1 MLTDN
6 QASPPENRIIA
17 IILLAGMG
25 SRLGRPHPK
34 CLTPL
39 DHQQTI
45 LSRQLAILKQYGLE
59 ICCVVG
65 FKKDLIMEAASDCLF
80 VYNPEYDL
88 TNTSKSLLSALRHF
102 QDCDVIWLNGD
113 VVFSPEIIGRMLASP
128 ESAVAVNN
136 SRVSEEE
143 VKYTLNHEGFIE
155 EISKQ
160 VSSPLGEALGI
171 NLIRQPN
178 IKEFIN
184 KLDSVEHS
192 DYFEKAME
200 QLIVQSGNVFKAIE
214 VSDLPCIEV
223 DFEADLEQAVAM
235 LSSLPAD

>member
-1 MLTDN
+1 MP
-6 QASPPENRIIA
+6 AENRVIA

-34 CLTPL
+34 SLTPL

-45 LSRQLAILKQYGLE
+45 LSRQLTILKQYGLE

-65 FKKDLIMEAASDCLF
+65 FKKDLIMEAASDCLLI
-80 VYNPEYDL
+80 YNPEYDL
-88 TNTSKSLLSALRHF
+88 TNTSKSLLTALRHF

-143 VKYTLNHEGFIE
+143 VKYTLNNDGFIQ

-160 VSSPLGEALGI
+160 VSVPLGEALGI
-171 NLIRQPN
+171 NLIRQPFV
-178 IKEFIN
+178 KDFIAT
-184 KLDSVEHS
+184 LDGVEHS
-192 DYFEKAME
+192 DYFEKGME
-200 QLIVQSGNVFKAIE
+200 QLIEQSGNVFKAVD

-223 DFEADLEQAVAM
+223 DFEADLVQAVAM
-235 LSSLPAD
+235 LGDMPAGDS

>member
-1 MLTDN
+1 MKNADG
-6 QASPPENRIIA
+6 RIIA

-34 CLTPL
+34 SLTPL
-39 DHQQTI
+39 DDQQTI

-80 VYNPEYDL
+80 IYNPEYDL
-88 TNTSKSLLSALRHF
+88 TNTSKSLLTALRHF

-136 SRVSEEE
+136 SRVSDEE
-143 VKYTLNHEGFIE
+143 VKYTLNDENYIA

-160 VSSPLGEALGI
+160 VSAPLGEALGI
-171 NLIRQPN
+171 NLIRQPY
-178 IKEFIN
+178 IKDFIRR
-184 KLDSVEHS
+184 LDSVEYS

-200 QLIVQSGNVFKAIE
+200 QLIEQAGNVFKAID

-223 DFEADLEQAVAM
+223 DFEADLAEAVAM
-235 LSSLPAD
+235 LGKLADN